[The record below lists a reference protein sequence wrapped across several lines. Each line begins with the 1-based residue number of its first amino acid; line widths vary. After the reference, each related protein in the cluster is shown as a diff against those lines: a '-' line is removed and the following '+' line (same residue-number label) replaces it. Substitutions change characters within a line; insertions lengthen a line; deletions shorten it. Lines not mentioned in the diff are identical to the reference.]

1 MSKEVQDILTIEEVA
16 TKLQVS
22 ERYVRD
28 NIGNKEL
35 KAYKRGKRVYVLFTD
50 LVEWIKQGKPLFK

>member
-1 MSKEVQDILTIEEVA
+1 MSKESQDILTIEEVA
-16 TKLQVS
+16 AKLQVS

-28 NIGNKEL
+28 NVNNKEL

>member
-1 MSKEVQDILTIEEVA
+1 MSKESQDILTIEEVA
-16 TKLQVS
+16 AKLQVS

-28 NIGNKEL
+28 NVNNKEL

-50 LVEWIKQGKPLFK
+50 LVDWIKQGKPLFK

>member
-16 TKLQVS
+16 AKLQVS

-28 NIGNKEL
+28 NVNNKEL